1 MIETM
6 KHDLDSAQVAINNQQ
21 VKSDEDKRS
30 VELKVVK
37 FKLFWH
43 LFKLLYLLDIRIS
56 KKT

>member
-6 KHDLDSAQVAINNQQ
+6 KHRLDSAQIAIKNQQ
-21 VKSDEDKRS
+21 VKSDEDKQL

-43 LFKLLYLLDIRIS
+43 LSKLLYLLDIRIS
-56 KKT
+56 EKT